1 MTLSSF
7 LYVITYIFQGDYIL
21 DRDREPLTDIEI
33 TPLEA
38 IILIVIIG
46 FIIGSIKTYFQK
58 DKED

>member
-1 MTLSSF
+1 MFLSSF
-7 LYVITYIFQGDYIL
+7 LFVNTAISQGEYIL

-38 IILIVIIG
+38 IVLILVLG

-58 DKED
+58 DKD

>member
-1 MTLSSF
+1 MFLSSF
-7 LYVITYIFQGDYIL
+7 LYVIIAISQEEYIL

-38 IILIVIIG
+38 IVLILVLG

-58 DKED
+58 DKD